1 MKIRKTKKLIKNN
14 KINQQGKILYI
25 NVIILL

>member
-14 KINQQGKILYI
+14 KINQQGKIIYI